1 MFALWERIVSW
12 NQFADKHNSTSRE
25 IIGISVL
32 SRLLRRELFIS
43 WSLPGNKKTAAEGLL
58 STVARAAKR
67 AQWAKMGSIGAVQQR
82 SMQRCVGGCIRNNG
96 ESRSKGQFLCVRES
110 FEEGSTYGSAASMA
124 RSGNTHRLTKG
135 SKGLTCFTTGVRV
148 VVFFTGKDGRNSS
161 SGSH

>member
-1 MFALWERIVSW
+1 LFALWERIVSW

-43 WSLPGNKKTAAEGLL
+43 WSLPGNKKT
-58 STVARAAKR
+58 VAKG